1 MFDWWNSLTGATLFF
16 WTVAIGASVFQLLL
30 FIGSMFAGHDFDHS
44 ADVGSE
50 NAPMAGAEGA
60 VKVLSVRAMVAFAV
74 GFGWAG
80 VLFVDE
86 GFSLT
91 VTIAIAMFVGLL
103 FMGMIYGVMRFMVSL
118 KADGTLD
125 YANAVGLE
133 GKVYVTIP
141 AARAGEGQIE
151 LLLQGRLITVTAVT
165 SHFHPLSPHT
175 SVRVDSVEGNT
186 LVVSPAH

>member
-16 WTVAIGASVFQLLL
+16 WTVAVGATVFQLLL
-30 FIGSMFAGHDFDHS
+30 FAGSMFGGHDFDH
-44 ADVGSE
+44 AGVDTE
-50 NAPMAGAEGA
+50 HAPMAGAEGA

-91 VTIAIAMFVGLL
+91 ATIGIAMGVGLL
-103 FMGMIYGVMRFMVSL
+103 FMAMIYGVMRFMISL
-118 KADGTLD
+118 RADGTLD
-125 YANAVGLE
+125 YANALGLE

-141 AARAGEGQIE
+141 AARSGDGQIE
-151 LLLQGRLITVTAVT
+151 LLLQGRLTTITAVT
-165 SHFHPLSPHT
+165 ESAQPLPPHT
-175 SVRVDSVEGNT
+175 PVRVAAVEGNT
-186 LVVSPAH
+186 LVVAPAH

>member
-30 FIGSMFAGHDFDHS
+30 FAGSMFAGHDFDHS
-44 ADVGSE
+44 TDIDHHVS
-50 NAPMAGAEGA
+50 GAEGA
-60 VKVLSVRAMVAFAV
+60 VKVLSLRAMVAFAV

-103 FMGMIYGVMRFMVSL
+103 FMAMIYGVMRFMVSL

-165 SHFHPLSPHT
+165 SHTEPLPPQT
-175 SVRVDSVEGNT
+175 PVRVIAVEGNT

>member
-30 FIGSMFAGHDFDHS
+30 FIASMFGGHDFDHS

-50 NAPMAGAEGA
+50 HAALGGAEGA

-86 GFSLT
+86 GYSLT
-91 VTIAIAMFVGLL
+91 WTLAIAMSVGLL

-118 KADGTLD
+118 KADGTLN
-125 YANAVGLE
+125 YANALGLE

-141 AARAGEGQIE
+141 AARTGDGQVEI
-151 LLLQGRLITVTAVT
+151 LLQGRLATVAAVT
-165 SHFHPLSPHT
+165 ESHQPLPPHT
-175 SVRVDSVEGNT
+175 PVKVIAVEGNT

>member
-91 VTIAIAMFVGLL
+91 VTIGIAMGVGLL
-103 FMGMIYGVMRFMVSL
+103 FMAMIYGVMRFMVSL

-125 YANAVGLE
+125 YANALGLE

-141 AARAGEGQIE
+141 AARSGDGQIE
-151 LLLQGRLITVTAVT
+151 ILLQGRLTTATAVT
-165 SHFHPLSPHT
+165 ESLQPLPPHT
-175 SVRVDSVEGNT
+175 PVKVIAIEGNT

>member
-16 WTVAIGASVFQLLL
+16 WTVAIGASLFQLLL
-30 FIGSMFAGHDFDHS
+30 FIASMFGGHDFDHS
-44 ADVGSE
+44 ADVGAE
-50 NAPMAGAEGA
+50 HATLGGAEGA

-86 GFSLT
+86 GYSLT
-91 VTIAIAMFVGLL
+91 ATLAISMSVGLL
-103 FMGMIYGVMRFMVSL
+103 FMGMIYGVMRFLVSL
-118 KADGTLD
+118 KADGTLN
-125 YANAVGLE
+125 YANALGLE

-141 AARAGEGQIE
+141 AARSGDGQVEI
-151 LLLQGRLITVTAVT
+151 LLQGRLTTATAVT
-165 SHFHPLSPHT
+165 ESLQPLPPHT
-175 SVRVDSVEGNT
+175 PVKVIAIEGNT

>member
-30 FIGSMFAGHDFDHS
+30 FAGSMFGGHDFDHS

-50 NAPMAGAEGA
+50 HAPIAGAEGA
-60 VKVLSVRAMVAFAV
+60 VKVLSLRAMVAFAV

-80 VLFVDE
+80 VLFIDE

-133 GKVYVTIP
+133 GKVYITIP

-165 SHFHPLSPHT
+165 SHSQPLPPHA